1 MKIIV
6 IRKKFL
12 TYLFVLF
19 LILTFATYKSLET
32 TEVFSV
38 QKSIDKYDFNNDGQT
53 DKITNT
59 NNDILIT
66 VNNTDYSLNNLCN
79 NKLNSTSSWKKKVHI
94 LDLSRDLSPEIIIQN
109 GFNGHPL
116 ISIFNWQNNNFQ
128 SLSIMEANI
137 LGIYSYNNTRTPQC
151 FTINSSI
158 GQNSIRSFM
167 LIDDK
172 ITDTTDKC
180 NNILDLDSIIQFI
193 NLIEED
199 YESET
204 LPDIFTENIPYDE
217 LVQLYH
223 LDKEKNFYSFQDAFF
238 YDSGITDDGAIES
251 VIWQVNFE
259 KYPIGGK
266 DSDKQEVTFF
276 ITTKKNNQDYKINS
290 FQFNN

>member
-12 TYLFVLF
+12 TYLFILF
-19 LILTFATYKSLET
+19 LILTFAIYKSLKT
-32 TEVFSV
+32 TEAFLV
-38 QKSIDKYDFNNDGQT
+38 QKNIDKYDFNNDGQP
-53 DKITNT
+53 DKIINT
-59 NNDILIT
+59 NDDILI
-66 VNNTDYSLNNLCN
+66 NIDNTDYSLNNLCN

-94 LDLSRDLSPEIIIQN
+94 VDLSRDLSPEIIIQN

-116 ISIFNWQNNNFQ
+116 ISIFNWQDNNFQ
-128 SLSIMEANI
+128 NLSIMEANI

-167 LIDDK
+167 LIDNK

-180 NNILDLDSIIQFI
+180 NNIFDLDSIIQFI

-204 LPDIFTENIPYDE
+204 LPDIFTENISYDE

-238 YDSGITDDGAIES
+238 YDSGITDDGDIES
-251 VIWQVNFE
+251 IIWQVNFE
-259 KYPIGGK
+259 KYLIGGK

-276 ITTKKNNQDYKINS
+276 ITTTNNNQDYKINS
-290 FQFNN
+290 FQINN